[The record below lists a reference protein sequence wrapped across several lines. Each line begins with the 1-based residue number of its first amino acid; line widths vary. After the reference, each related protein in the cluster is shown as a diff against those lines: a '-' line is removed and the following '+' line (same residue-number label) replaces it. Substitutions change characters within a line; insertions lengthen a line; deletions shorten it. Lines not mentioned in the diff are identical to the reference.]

1 MANNPWISQ
10 TNGECC
16 RGLSPGLD
24 LNCQRAEKWTK
35 KKKRPAWLFHNWQ
48 TWWVIK
54 GNRQT
59 NWNEPVM
66 SKKHSRPFPFL
77 QYNTLLHHLGLD
89 TKCEL
94 FQKTDSGFFFW
105 IHRDLWAL
113 VFSNNS
119 VSYDWI
125 MFYFLFFL
133 DKPPRGTAALVKG
146 ERNTSQDKIIED
158 LLKGGHI
165 FFFSLSTNS
174 MKRTNYKMF
183 LFLSK
188 NIRDIQQWSSVTQK
202 IMLI

>member
-1 MANNPWISQ
+1 MSYKGKQ
-10 TNGECC
+10 TNKLE
-16 RGLSPGLD
+16 
-24 LNCQRAEKWTK
+24 WTSDEQETFETLPL
-35 KKKRPAWLFHNWQ
+35 PAIQHAAASSRSGYEMWA
-48 TWWVIK
+48 V
-54 GNRQT
+54 
-59 NWNEPVM
+59 
-66 SKKHSRPFPFL
+66 SKNGFW
-77 QYNTLLHHLGLD
+77 
-89 TKCEL
+89 
-94 FQKTDSGFFFW
+94 FFFW

-113 VFSNNS
+113 VFSNNN

-174 MKRTNYKMF
+174 MKRTNNKMF

-188 NIRDIQQWSSVTQK
+188 NIRDSQQWSSVTQK